1 MKLMYSGTSMKK
13 HKRHSDVLMSF
24 EIKKL
29 GDKKNR
35 VTALGQAMNYEKADG
50 DLCVQRTADI
60 GNGA

>member
-1 MKLMYSGTSMKK
+1 MKLMYSDTSMKK
-13 HKRHSDVLMSF
+13 HKRQSDVLMSF

-29 GDKKNR
+29 GDKNR
-35 VTALGQAMNYEKADG
+35 VTVLSQAMDYEKADG